1 MENEMFGVLVLLQEP
16 AVLLNELGFPLAH
29 LDLEQ
34 PLSPNVSQVPV
45 FAACKPE
52 P

>member
-1 MENEMFGVLVLLQEP
+1 MFGVLVLLQEP

-29 LDLEQ
+29 LDLEH
-34 PLSPNVSQVPV
+34 PLSPSESQVPM